1 MFPIISFDRSFRP
14 RRLGF
19 ALIASSALTL
29 PLALASLA
37 VPAAAQTA
45 SPPALEQLD
54 SFTDGPQL
62 GNVTAHSIRIWART
76 RQPGKFRVLYSTS
89 PDLAGGTLSPEV
101 ATDWEHD
108 ATGWIELADLRPN
121 TKYYYALVKD
131 GKVAD
136 TRVNGRINSFLTLP
150 DSSQFVDPQLNP
162 KGLFN
167 FAFEIGTGNNQAN
180 TPLPKT
186 YSRMLANLKDR
197 IYFQIQNGDWIYE
210 SGRDK
215 TEAQWAADNG
225 VTKLPRV
232 TTLARGITGVWQN
245 YKNYLQNQDLTN
257 FYREVPGF
265 VTLDDH
271 EILNDVVGSGEIGY
285 RHDARG
291 KPFQA
296 DLKQDSVDNM
306 VERAVF
312 RDPAEAAWRDY
323 VGWTDPNT
331 QNRQFPWF
339 GSTKLVAKSN
349 VLSDPSADF
358 SKLDLTKANNLHV
371 LWGFGNTGV
380 YRIKRVI
387 DSHRLEVEPA
397 FDVSEQ
403 AHYSIGAHLYSKF
416 RVGNSDIFLL
426 DARSQRSLNDKTNH
440 NAADSTML
448 GEQQKQWLFDGM
460 KNSDADFIFVVSSVN
475 LATPH
480 DNGAWAGEGLAG
492 PDKDDGWTAHLPE
505 RAELLDLA
513 QSLGKPV
520 IFLTGDL
527 HKSYVARIAP
537 GIYDIA
543 TGPHTSSNHRLLDA
557 GGAPP
562 AGYYQSGDRLVNIL
576 WSSNQYRTDSGG
588 NSARQINGGWSV
600 YTVVHVNNAFN
611 IPTADGKPRWIAYP
625 EPQVFVE
632 FHDGNTGELLFAHSV
647 STSEAKR
654 DPQPV
659 PLDRVKTIAGLA
671 N

>member
-1 MFPIISFDRSFRP
+1 MSIHSPAVSSPSP
-14 RRLGF
+14 RRQGF
-19 ALIASSALTL
+19 PSFLASALGATL
-29 PLALASLA
+29 LGAMA
-37 VPAAAQTA
+37 VTSAAAQTRA
-45 SPPALEQLD
+45 PTLEAPD
-54 SFTDGPQL
+54 GFTNGPQL
-62 GNVTAHSIRIWART
+62 GNVTEHSIRVWART
-76 RQPGKFRVLYSTS
+76 RGPGTFRVLYSTQ
-89 PDLAGGTLSPEV
+89 PDLSNGTFSAPV
-101 ATDWEHD
+101 STTWEHD
-108 ATGWIELADLRPN
+108 ATGWAELTGLRPD

-136 TRVNGRINSFLTLP
+136 TRVGGHVNSFLTLP
-150 DSSQFVDPQLNP
+150 DRAQFTDPQLNP
-162 KGLFN
+162 NGLFN

-186 YSRMLANLKDR
+186 YSRMLADLKDR

-210 SGRDK
+210 AGRDK
-215 TEAQWAADNG
+215 TEAQWAAEN
-225 VTKLPRV
+225 RV
-232 TTLARGITGVWQN
+232 TNPPRITHLARGITGVWEN
-245 YKNYLQNQDLTN
+245 YKIYLHNQDLVD
-257 FYREVPGF
+257 FYREIPGF

-285 RHDARG
+285 RMDSRG

-296 DLKQDSVDNM
+296 DLRQDSVSNM
-306 VERAVF
+306 IERAVF

-331 QNRQFPWF
+331 QNRQFPRF
-339 GSTKLVAKSN
+339 GEAKLTAGSN
-349 VLSDPSADF
+349 VLSDPAADF
-358 SKLDLTKANNLHV
+358 TKLDLTKANNLHV
-371 LWGFGNTGV
+371 LWGFGNSGV

-387 DSHRLEVEPA
+387 DAHKLEVEPA
-397 FDVSEQ
+397 LTVSEQ
-403 AHYSIGAHLYSKF
+403 AHYSIGAHLYSRFK
-416 RVGNSDIFLL
+416 VGNSDIFLL

-440 NAADSTML
+440 NAPDSTML

-460 KNSDADFIFVVSSVN
+460 RKSTGDFIFIVSSVN

-480 DNGAWAGEGLAG
+480 DNGAWAGQGLAG

-505 RAELLDLA
+505 RAELLELA
-513 QSLGKPV
+513 QSLHKPV

-537 GIYDIA
+537 GIYDVA

-562 AGYYQSGDRLVNIL
+562 SGYYNSGDRLVDIL

-588 NSARQINGGWSV
+588 NSGKQLRGGWPV

-625 EPQVFVE
+625 EPQVVFE
-632 FHDGNTGELLFAHSV
+632 FRDGNTGELLFAHSV
-647 STSEAKR
+647 TTAEAKT

-659 PLDRVKTIAGLA
+659 PLDRVKTIAGLPK
-671 N
+671 